1 MALAGVKKPRAR
13 VARPSAAEQPE
24 AQMTD
29 DERDVLSGLPQR
41 PLPKR
46 LSPEEYLAMR
56 AAERE

>member
-1 MALAGVKKPRAR
+1 
-13 VARPSAAEQPE
+13 
-24 AQMTD
+24 MTD